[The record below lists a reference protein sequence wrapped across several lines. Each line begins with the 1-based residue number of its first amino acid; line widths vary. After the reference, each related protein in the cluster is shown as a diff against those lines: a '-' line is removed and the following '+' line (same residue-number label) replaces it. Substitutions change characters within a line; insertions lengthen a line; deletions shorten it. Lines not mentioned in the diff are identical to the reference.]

1 MTSEGAGAEVRALL
15 ASLEAQRRHVLGI
28 LEGLDEEALHRPVL
42 PSGWNCLGLVRHLA
56 LDVEQFW
63 FRGALGADPEVI
75 AWALAEHE
83 EPWEVGPDVTSADV
97 FALYRAQAALA
108 DAVIEGC
115 APDAAPAWWPTE
127 IFGPPHLHSVREVV
141 LHVVTET
148 ACHAGHLDA
157 ARELIDGRQRL
168 VLT

>member
-1 MTSEGAGAEVRALL
+1 MGNVEAGAEVAALL
-15 ASLEAQRRHVLGI
+15 ACLASQRRHVLDA
-28 LEGLDEEALHRPVL
+28 LEGLDDEALRRGVL

-63 FRGALGADPEVI
+63 FRGALAGEPEVI
-75 AWALAEHE
+75 EWALAEHE
-83 EPWEVGPDVTSADV
+83 EPWEVGPGVPAADV
-97 FALYRAQAALA
+97 LALYRRQIALA
-108 DAVIEGC
+108 DAVVEGL

-141 LHVVTET
+141 LHVITET

-157 ARELIDGRQRL
+157 VRELIDGRQRL